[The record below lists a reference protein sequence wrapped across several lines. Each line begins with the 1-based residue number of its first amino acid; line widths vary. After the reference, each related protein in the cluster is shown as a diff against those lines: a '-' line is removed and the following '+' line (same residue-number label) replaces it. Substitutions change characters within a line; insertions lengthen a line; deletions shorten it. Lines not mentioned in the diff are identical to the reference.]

1 MEDFLQ
7 SLASGVALAVET
19 VAVVVAG
26 LGALVAVAGIVRVEI
41 QGAPRGA
48 RKDVWRTFGLW
59 LLFALEFALAA
70 DIIRSVIAPG
80 WQEIGKLAA
89 IAAIRTF
96 LNYYLEKDVRE
107 VERAPSP
114 H

>member
-1 MEDFLQ
+1 MENFLQ

-19 VAVVVAG
+19 IAVIVAG
-26 LGALVAVAGIVRVEI
+26 LGALTAVVGLARVEL

-48 RKDVWRTFGLW
+48 RKEVWRTFGMW
-59 LLFALEFALAA
+59 LLFSLEFALAA

-80 WQEIGKLAA
+80 WQEIGQLAA

-96 LNYYLEKDVRE
+96 LNYYLEKDVKE
-107 VERAPSP
+107 VERA
-114 H
+114 